1 MERDFD
7 HAGFVETSLM
17 LAISKEV
24 KMNLA
29 QKGLITDGMSKRE
42 INKLGK
48 MASKSFPKVTK
59 NGIWGDPRKATK
71 KDGQKIFREIIGN
84 LEKSVKLALLGMLQ
98 SFTNEILI

>member
-1 MERDFD
+1 
-7 HAGFVETSLM
+7 
-17 LAISKEV
+17 
-24 KMNLA
+24 MNLA

-84 LEKSVKLALLGMLQ
+84 LEKKCQTCLTGHASKFHQ
-98 SFTNEILI
+98 

>member
-59 NGIWGDPRKATK
+59 KWDMGRSKKSYKKKRAKNISRNNRKFRK
-71 KDGQKIFREIIGN
+71 KVSN
-84 LEKSVKLALLGMLQ
+84 LPYWACFKVSPMK
-98 SFTNEILI
+98 F